1 MNIFENRKDEVEETS
16 SANDSYLSISDLMSS
31 LVMILCFFLLI
42 FMYDYTKAKD
52 KIDKVGKEIEIL
64 EKEMSQLDSL
74 EINMLD
80 EIKHRLGEA
89 NLKFVAKDNNI
100 EIAGDFNF
108 EKGKSNLSEIG
119 KKNVRNLIIQY
130 SKALF
135 STEQYMNTVNYIQI
149 LGYSS
154 RLGDDLNNMNLSL
167 LRAYE
172 IFKFA
177 HELEDENFI
186 EKEAFLEKLIV
197 SGRGELDASVE
208 PSQEDLDSDR
218 KIVFKIIFATS
229 ERKSNLF
236 NHIRDVIHTYRN
248 NPL

>member
-1 MNIFENRKDEVEETS
+1 MNIFENQTQDQEDTIS
-16 SANDSYLSISDLMSS
+16 SNDSYLSISDLMSA

-42 FMYDYTKAKD
+42 FMYDYTKAKN
-52 KIDKVGKEIEIL
+52 KIDKVGKEIEAL
-64 EKEMSQLDSL
+64 ENEMSQLDQL
-74 EINMLD
+74 EVTMLD
-80 EIKHRLGEA
+80 EIKKKLGES
-89 NLKFVAKDNNI
+89 NLKFIAKDNNI

-135 STEQYMNTVNYIQI
+135 SSEQYMNSVNYIQI

-172 IFKFA
+172 IFRFA
-177 HELEDENFI
+177 HQLEDENFI

-197 SGRGELDASVE
+197 AGRGELDASVE
-208 PSQEDLDSDR
+208 PSEEDLDSDR

-229 ERKSNLF
+229 ERKSNIF
-236 NHIRDVIHTYRN
+236 KHIRDVIHTYRN